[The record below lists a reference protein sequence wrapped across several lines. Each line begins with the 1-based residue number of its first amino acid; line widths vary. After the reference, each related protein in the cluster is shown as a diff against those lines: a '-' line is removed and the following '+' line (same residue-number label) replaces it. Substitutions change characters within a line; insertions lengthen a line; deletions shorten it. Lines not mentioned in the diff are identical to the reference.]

1 MTEVSSGSNALMRA
15 GSTSMMMWSAFTPN
29 SLGMLRVSLYLSA
42 EEKAIAVLTAEQQ
55 GRTLS
60 DVLRSGIINE
70 ATRSGILKNGEIV
83 EKHRMRINAY
93 KNILEAEAQI
103 KKGV

>member
-1 MTEVSSGSNALMRA
+1 MARPKKTDGVSRHGKHA
-15 GSTSMMMWSAFTPN
+15 
-29 SLGMLRVSLYLSA
+29 LGMLRVSLYLSA

>member
-1 MTEVSSGSNALMRA
+1 MARPKKTDGESRHGKHA
-15 GSTSMMMWSAFTPN
+15 
-29 SLGMLRVSLYLSA
+29 LGMLRVSLYLSA
-42 EEKAIAVLTAEQQ
+42 EEKAIAVLTAERQ
-55 GRTLS
+55 GKTLS
-60 DVLRSGIINE
+60 DVLRSGIVNE

-83 EKHRMRINAY
+83 EKYRARITAY